1 MSDTIQ
7 NEEYQAEYNKAMQA
21 LESAADGKQ
30 PEVITEPAKEEPQPT
45 VETTEEPKADD
56 PLELKKQLETLQ
68 AELSARDKALKDTQ
82 RAFHQRSEEA
92 ARLRR
97 EQEKLARKRPELLDS
112 VPELEEV
119 VKHVVHDARE
129 SEQERYQQTNQAAI
143 VAVQE
148 ALPEAAQ
155 WLADPEFM
163 QAMEARREAVGAH
176 VFDLDPR
183 VMVRELT
190 AEKLAR
196 DKAAF
201 ESQKQAAID
210 AARRDFE
217 KQAKAKA
224 SMTMPGAAAGAGR
237 VTSVKGLSADDVMNM
252 SDAEFKR
259 LQSKTL
265 GF

>member
-1 MSDTIQ
+1 MSDTTS
-7 NEEYQAEYNKAMQA
+7 EEYQAEYDKAMQE
-21 LESAADGKQ
+21 LESAAEGNK
-30 PEVITEPAKEEPQPT
+30 PEVTTEQAKEEQPAAT
-45 VETTEEPKADD
+45 VETTEAKPDD
-56 PLELKKQLETLQ
+56 PLELKKQLESMQ
-68 AELSARDKALKDTQ
+68 AELAARDKALKDTQ

-97 EQEKLARKRPELLDS
+97 EQEKATRKRPELLDS

-119 VKHVVHDARE
+119 VRHVVHDAQE
-129 SEQERYQQTNQAAI
+129 SEAERYQATNQAAI

-163 QAMEARREAVGAH
+163 KAMEARREAVGAQL
-176 VFDLDPR
+176 FDLDPR

-190 AEKLAR
+190 AERLAR
-196 DKAAF
+196 DKASF
-201 ESQKQAAID
+201 ESQKQAAIE

-224 SMTMPGAAAGAGR
+224 SMTMPGAAPGAGR
-237 VTSVKGLSADDVMNM
+237 VTSVKTLSADDVMNM
-252 SDAEFKR
+252 SDADFKR

>member
-1 MSDTIQ
+1 MSDTTQ
-7 NEEYQAEYNKAMQA
+7 SEEYQVEYNKAMQE
-21 LESAADGKQ
+21 LESAANGEK
-30 PEVITEPAKEEPQPT
+30 PEPTTEAVKEEPQPT
-45 VETTEEPKADD
+45 VETTEEQKADD
-56 PLELKKQLETLQ
+56 PLELKKQLEAAQ
-68 AELSARDKALKDTQ
+68 KALKDTQ

-97 EQEKLARKRPELLDS
+97 EQEKASRKRPELLDS

-129 SEQERYQQTNQAAI
+129 TEQERYQQANLAAI
-143 VAVQE
+143 EAVQE
-148 ALPEAAQ
+148 ALPQAEQ
-155 WLADPEFM
+155 WLADPEFTK
-163 QAMEARREAVGAH
+163 AMRARREAVGAH

-224 SMTMPGAAAGAGR
+224 SMTMPGAAPGAGR